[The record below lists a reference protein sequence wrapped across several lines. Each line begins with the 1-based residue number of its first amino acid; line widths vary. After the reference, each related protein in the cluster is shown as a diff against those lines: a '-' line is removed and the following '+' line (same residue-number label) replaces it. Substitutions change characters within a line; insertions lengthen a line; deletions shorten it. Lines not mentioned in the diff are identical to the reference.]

1 MFSCRRPLLTGLQED
16 LLSTTVYEHIL
27 KEEFANSLI
36 DIFEVY
42 KYDIIWTE
50 NGDVIDIFIPEIITF
65 EECSKRVQHVLDKL

>member
-50 NGDVIDIFIPEIITF
+50 NGNVIN
-65 EECSKRVQHVLDKL
+65 